1 MVIPICEDLPRCKN
15 LCNFFFVSLVHA
27 EVWLLFKGPLAL
39 VFSLFYVT
47 RIRGFDWFLRQG

>member
-15 LCNFFFVSLVHA
+15 LCGFFFVSLVRV

-39 VFSLFYVT
+39 LFSLFYVIP
-47 RIRGFDWFLRQG
+47 IRGFD